1 MITLSYL
8 YDATLMV
15 QQNDESRS
23 LINIVREALGK
34 VTDDAVRLFY
44 CRGGVLAGLVFPTN
58 FVQQVS

>member
-1 MITLSYL
+1 MSYL

-23 LINIVREALGK
+23 LINIAREALGK
-34 VTDDAVRLFY
+34 VTDDAVRLFHG
-44 CRGGVLAGLVFPTN
+44 RGGVLAGLVFPTN